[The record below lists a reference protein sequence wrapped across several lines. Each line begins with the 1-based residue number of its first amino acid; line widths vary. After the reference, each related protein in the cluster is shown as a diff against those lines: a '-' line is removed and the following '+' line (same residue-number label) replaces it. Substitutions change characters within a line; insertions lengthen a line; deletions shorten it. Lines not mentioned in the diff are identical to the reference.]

1 MIKFFRLRTPTQPA
15 GTVVVV
21 AEDTEASYL
30 LRYVPNTGLWHR
42 ANELSNDFLFGDGGG
57 TYEPI
62 SAGEAAELIGKVAPF
77 DERRDVAQ
85 RLLAGFRAQPPA
97 EQRTNA
103 EMGLSQAQTGMKPM
117 TAPGLPELLIRSAR
131 SNRWR
136 TLARYPAGAG
146 SAPRQLV
153 SDWSRREQPLGLD
166 GLEMRITED
175 NQSPLVQ
182 ARAVRKN
189 NIGTRQNTTA
199 SPAETD
205 TGHA

>member
-1 MIKFFRLRTPTQPA
+1 MIKYFRVLTPGQDP

-21 AEDTEASYL
+21 AEDSEAEAL
-30 LRYVPNTGLWHR
+30 LRWVPNTGLWHR
-42 ANELSNDFLFGDGGG
+42 ARELENDYLFGDEGG

-62 SAGEAAELIGKVAPF
+62 SADEAAKLIGEVTPF
-77 DERRDVAQ
+77 DERRTVAQ
-85 RLLAGFRAQPPA
+85 RILARYRAQPPA

-117 TAPGLPELLIRSAR
+117 SAPGLPELLRRSAR

-136 TLARYPAGAG
+136 TLARYPPGAG

-153 SDWSRREQPLGLD
+153 SDWSRRQQPLGLS

-175 NQSPLVQ
+175 QQTPLVQ
-182 ARAVRKN
+182 ARAVRKKP
-189 NIGTRQNTTA
+189 IGTPQKA
-199 SPAETD
+199 AAPATEKEA
-205 TGHA
+205 GYA